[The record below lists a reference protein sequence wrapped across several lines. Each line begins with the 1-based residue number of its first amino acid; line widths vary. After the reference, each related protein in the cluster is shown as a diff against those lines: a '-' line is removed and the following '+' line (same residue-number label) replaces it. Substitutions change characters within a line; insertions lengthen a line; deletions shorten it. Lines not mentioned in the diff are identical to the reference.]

1 MRFKQ
6 HNFSAPLHV
15 ADVGRIEQGR
25 PIRVVTQDFKHLITD
40 QGQDFTLFIRA
51 GYCSDGGSIPRPLRA
66 VVQPW
71 GKFAQAFVV
80 HDILYSTSALSR
92 LEADRIL
99 RESVRVVTADIVEG
113 ENQEMSEKYTRMGW
127 CQAFLIFWA
136 VRLFGGGGYSRG
148 QFHYENRADRAFE
161 KTIKRDEAL
170 AEKIIRTPAA
180 LQPVVIRG

>member
-1 MRFKQ
+1 MKFIE
-6 HNFSAPLHV
+6 HNFSASLHV

-25 PIRVVTQDFKHLITD
+25 PIRVVTQDFEHRITD
-40 QGQDFTLFIRA
+40 QGQEFTLFIRA
-51 GYCSDGGSIPRPLRA
+51 GYCSDGGSIPRALRA

-80 HDILYSTSALSR
+80 HDILYSTRALTR

-113 ENQEMSEKYTRMGW
+113 EDQEMIEKYTRMGW
-127 CQAFLIFWA
+127 CQAFLIYWA

-148 QFHYENRADRAFE
+148 RCHYRDRATRAFE
-161 KTIKRDEAL
+161 RTKTRDPKL
-170 AEKIIRTPAA
+170 SKKIIRTPEA
-180 LQPVVIRG
+180 LNPVVIRG